1 MASLTSVPSAG
12 RNALRALESYANRTG
27 LIHDFGWIVLGTLT
41 IVFIWLRPQ
50 GIFPERRPRYGGQA
64 S

>member
-1 MASLTSVPSAG
+1 
-12 RNALRALESYANRTG
+12 
-27 LIHDFGWIVLGTLT
+27 VLGTLT